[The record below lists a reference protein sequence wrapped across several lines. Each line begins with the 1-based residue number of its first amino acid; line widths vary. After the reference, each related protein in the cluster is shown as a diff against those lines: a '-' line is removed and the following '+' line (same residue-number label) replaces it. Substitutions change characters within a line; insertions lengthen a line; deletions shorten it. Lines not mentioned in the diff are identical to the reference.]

1 MIRRLSITEL
11 ISAVISRV
19 ETSTGRRCYDA
30 VPENAE
36 SPFHIVE
43 LVSMQPNNTKTLY
56 IDRFTL
62 WIHSISSPQKNLSS
76 VEIYGLIQDVEEAM
90 TESLELPAAF
100 ESFSQEY
107 SGIQTIMTEETKE
120 KHAIQVYDI
129 DVLYGMKIK

>member
-11 ISAVISRV
+11 IAAVISRI
-19 ETSTGRRCYDA
+19 ETATGRRCYDA

-43 LVSMQPNNTKTLY
+43 LVGMQPNNTKTLY

-76 VEIYGLIQDVEEAM
+76 VEVYGLIRDIEEAM
-90 TESLELPAAF
+90 TESLDLPEAF

-107 SGIQTIMTEETKE
+107 GGIQTIQTEETKE
-120 KHAIQVYDI
+120 KHAIQIYDI
-129 DVLYGMKIK
+129 NVIYGMRVK